1 MEEAYLIEEGGWYRL
16 PPQKGRWIY
25 FLLFLLK
32 IFRLSYVLL
41 ILFVTF
47 YVTLIVFRKCIKVY
61 DLNNMIALGAVF
73 ATFGSAAI
81 SIFSLYCNEEIT
93 KFQNNI
99 TILQGNLI
107 NQKFWMRWDFF
118 KRIERKKISLILTQ
132 YYIVKNPKITFYIS
146 SRQVKVTLPSCML
159 DFKDI
164 LISWNFIKL
173 KYFYSFYYKHIM
185 LNSNEENTNS
195 ILVYNCLFNIY
206 KNILCYKFG
215 QLFIW
220 IGSGFIFS
228 SIIFSFWYKEIENI
242 ITLISNF

>member
-1 MEEAYLIEEGGWYRL
+1 
-16 PPQKGRWIY
+16 
-25 FLLFLLK
+25 
-32 IFRLSYVLL
+32 
-41 ILFVTF
+41 
-47 YVTLIVFRKCIKVY
+47 
-61 DLNNMIALGAVF
+61 
-73 ATFGSAAI
+73 
-81 SIFSLYCNEEIT
+81 
-93 KFQNNI
+93 
-99 TILQGNLI
+99 
-107 NQKFWMRWDFF
+107 MRWDFL
-118 KRIERKKISLILTQ
+118 KRIERKKVSLISTQ